1 MSKNMIVQDMH
12 IEIEKTSHSK
22 LNQVDVNKC
31 PFGKI
36 FSDHMLEMDFIDGK
50 WTRPVIRP
58 FQDLVMSPASMVFHY
73 GQAIFEGMKAYH
85 LENDEVALF
94 RPIDNI
100 KRMNISAIRMSMPEI
115 PEDIFLEGLKTLIDL
130 DKDWIPTND
139 DSSLYIRPVLF
150 ATDDFV
156 GVKASQNYKFIIFTS
171 PANAYYTEPVKV
183 KIETHYSR
191 ACNGGTGFAKAAG
204 NYAASLYPAQMAK
217 KDGYD
222 QLIWTDSK
230 THTQIEEA
238 GTMNVMFVLNGKLIT
253 PPSSETILDSITR
266 KSVVKLAQQMNIDV
280 EERIISVDE
289 IVEALKNNTLEEAFG
304 AGTAA
309 TIAPIS
315 LIGYEGINY
324 ELSDSKTWKIAPAL
338 LNELNDIRTGKKAD
352 INNWVVTL

>member
-1 MSKNMIVQDMH
+1 MNKNMIVQDMD

-22 LNQVDVNKC
+22 LSQVDVNNC

-36 FSDHMLEMDFIDGK
+36 FSDHMLEMDYIDGK
-50 WTRPVIRP
+50 WTKASIKP

-85 LENDEVALF
+85 LEDGDVGLF

-100 KRMNISAIRMSMPEI
+100 KRMNISAVRMSMPQI

-130 DKDWIPTND
+130 DRNWIPTNI

-150 ATDDFV
+150 AVDDFV

-183 KIETHYSR
+183 KIETNYSR
-191 ACNGGTGFAKAAG
+191 ACMGGTGFAKAAG
-204 NYAASLYPAQMAK
+204 NYAASLYPAQLAK

-266 KSVVKLAQQMNIDV
+266 KSVVTLAEQMGIPV
-280 EERIISVDE
+280 EERIIYVDE
-289 IVEALKNNTLEEAFG
+289 IVEALKSNTLEEAFG

-315 LIGYEGINY
+315 LIGFEGINY
-324 ELSDSKTWKIAPAL
+324 SLTDSKTWKVAPAL
-338 LNELNDIRTGKKAD
+338 LDELNDIRTGKKAD
-352 INNWVVTL
+352 VNDWVITL